1 MKILNLKLLLF
12 FVVSSFLFTSCNN
25 SDNIDSSQP
34 ISADE
39 TNTFVE
45 VDNISDEVNN
55 VIDDFFAEES
65 LGARSEDS
73 NPGGISSLGCIART
87 VVIEG
92 TTKTITLD
100 FGDGCELPNG
110 TVLSGKIIL
119 VHAVD
124 TDVKSLTITYTFE
137 NFYFNELNIEG
148 ENTVVRVRENEN
160 GNPQSTL
167 TVNIKITWPDGEFAS
182 RRGTKVREWIEGYD
196 TRTFGDNV
204 FLITGNWITTFKNGT
219 ILSATVIEPL
229 RREMACRFI
238 VSGVVELQKN
248 DRNGSLNFG
257 DGRCDNTA
265 IFTNEEGEEFE
276 VTLRGEIF

>member
-12 FVVSSFLFTSCNN
+12 FVVSSFFFTSCNN
-25 SDNIDSSQP
+25 SDNIDLSEP
-34 ISADE
+34 ILTEE
-39 TNTFVE
+39 TNIFVE
-45 VDNISDEVNN
+45 ADNISDEVNN
-55 VIDDFFAEES
+55 VIDDFFVEES
-65 LGARSEDS
+65 LGARSED
-73 NPGGISSLGCIART
+73 NNTGGVLGLGCMTRA

-92 TTKTITLD
+92 TTKTVTLD
-100 FGDGCELPNG
+100 FGEGCELPNG

-119 VHAVD
+119 IHAVD
-124 TDVKSLTITYTFE
+124 TDVKSLTIKYTFE

-167 TVNIKITWPDGEFAS
+167 TINMKITWPDGEFAS
-182 RRGTKVREWIEGYD
+182 RRGTKIREWIEGYN

-204 FLITGNWITTFKNGT
+204 FLITGNWTTTFKNGT
-219 ILSATVIEPL
+219 LLSATIIEPL

-248 DRNGSLNFG
+248 DRNGFLNFG
-257 DGRCDNTA
+257 DGSCDNKA

-276 VTLRGEIF
+276 IILRGKMF

>member
-12 FVVSSFLFTSCNN
+12 FVVSSFFFTSCNN
-25 SDNIDSSQP
+25 SDSIDLSEP
-34 ISADE
+34 ILTEE
-39 TNTFVE
+39 TNIFVE
-45 VDNISDEVNN
+45 ADNISDEVNN
-55 VIDDFFAEES
+55 VIDDFFVEES
-65 LGARSEDS
+65 LGARSED
-73 NPGGISSLGCIART
+73 NNTGGVLGLRCMTRT

-92 TTKTITLD
+92 TTKTVTLD
-100 FGDGCELPNG
+100 FGEGCELPNG
-110 TVLSGKIIL
+110 TILSGKIIL
-119 VHAVD
+119 IHAVD
-124 TDVKSLTITYTFE
+124 TDVKSLTIKYTFE

-167 TVNIKITWPDGEFAS
+167 TINMKITWPDGEFAS
-182 RRGTKVREWIEGYD
+182 RRGTKIREWIEGYN

-204 FLITGNWITTFKNGT
+204 FLITGNWTTTFKNGT
-219 ILSATVIEPL
+219 LLSATIIEPL

-248 DRNGSLNFG
+248 DRNGFLNFG
-257 DGRCDNTA
+257 DGSCDNKA

-276 VTLRGEIF
+276 MILRGKMF

>member
-12 FVVSSFLFTSCNN
+12 LVVGSFLFTSCNN
-25 SDNIDSSQP
+25 SENIDLSES

-39 TNTFVE
+39 TNIFVE
-45 VDNISDEVNN
+45 ADNISDEVNN
-55 VIDDFFAEES
+55 VIDDFFVEES
-65 LGARSEDS
+65 LGARSEDN
-73 NPGGISSLGCIART
+73 NPTDISSLGCMTRT
-87 VVIEG
+87 VVVEG
-92 TTKTITLD
+92 TIKTVTLD

-124 TDVKSLTITYTFE
+124 TDVKSLIVTYTFE

-167 TVNIKITWPDGEFAS
+167 TVNMKITWPDGEFAS

-204 FLITGNWITTFKNGT
+204 FLITGNWTTTFKNGT
-219 ILSATVIEPL
+219 ILSATIIEPL

-248 DRNGSLNFG
+248 NRNGSLNFG
-257 DGRCDNTA
+257 DGRCDNKA

-276 VTLRGEIF
+276 VTLRGKMF

>member
-12 FVVSSFLFTSCNN
+12 LVVGSFLFTSCNN
-25 SDNIDSSQP
+25 SENIDLSES

-39 TNTFVE
+39 TNIFVE
-45 VDNISDEVNN
+45 ADNISDEVNN
-55 VIDDFFAEES
+55 VIDDFFVEES
-65 LGARSEDS
+65 LGARSEDN
-73 NPGGISSLGCIART
+73 NPTDLSSLGCMTRT
-87 VVIEG
+87 VVVEG
-92 TTKTITLD
+92 TIKTVTLD

-124 TDVKSLTITYTFE
+124 TDVKSLIVTYTFE

-167 TVNIKITWPDGEFAS
+167 TVNMKITWPDGEFAS

-204 FLITGNWITTFKNGT
+204 FLITGNWTTTFKNGT
-219 ILSATVIEPL
+219 ILSATIIEPL
-229 RREMACRFI
+229 RREMDCRFI

-248 DRNGSLNFG
+248 NRNGSLNFG
-257 DGRCDNTA
+257 DGRCDNKA

-276 VTLRGEIF
+276 VTLRGKMF

>member
-12 FVVSSFLFTSCNN
+12 LVVGSFVFTSCNN
-25 SDNIDSSQP
+25 SENIDLSEP

-39 TNTFVE
+39 TNIFVE
-45 VDNISDEVNN
+45 ADNISDEVNN
-55 VIDDFFAEES
+55 VIDDFFVEES
-65 LGARSEDS
+65 LGARSEDN
-73 NPGGISSLGCIART
+73 NPTDLSSLGCMTRT
-87 VVIEG
+87 VVVEG
-92 TTKTITLD
+92 TIKTVTLD

-124 TDVKSLTITYTFE
+124 TDVKSLIVTYTFE

-167 TVNIKITWPDGEFAS
+167 TVNMKITWPDGEFAS

-204 FLITGNWITTFKNGT
+204 FLITGNWTTTFKNGT
-219 ILSATVIEPL
+219 ILSATIIEPL
-229 RREMACRFI
+229 RREMDCRFI

-248 DRNGSLNFG
+248 NRNGSLNFG
-257 DGRCDNTA
+257 DGRCDNKA

-276 VTLRGEIF
+276 VTLRGKMF

>member
-12 FVVSSFLFTSCNN
+12 LVVGSFLFTSCNN
-25 SDNIDSSQP
+25 SDNIDLSEP

-39 TNTFVE
+39 TNIFVE
-45 VDNISDEVNN
+45 ADNISDEVNN
-55 VIDDFFAEES
+55 VIDDFFVEES
-65 LGARSEDS
+65 LGARSEDN
-73 NPGGISSLGCIART
+73 NPRDISSLGCMTRT
-87 VVIEG
+87 VVVEG
-92 TTKTITLD
+92 TIKTVTLD

-167 TVNIKITWPDGEFAS
+167 TVNMKITWPDGEFAS

-204 FLITGNWITTFKNGT
+204 FLITGNWTTTFKNGT
-219 ILSATVIEPL
+219 ILSATIIEPL

-248 DRNGSLNFG
+248 NRNGSLNFG
-257 DGRCDNTA
+257 DGRCDNKA

-276 VTLRGEIF
+276 ITLRGKIF

>member
-12 FVVSSFLFTSCNN
+12 LVVSSFLFTSCNN
-25 SDNIDSSQP
+25 SDNIDLSEP
-34 ISADE
+34 ISVDE

-65 LGARSEDS
+65 LGARSEDT
-73 NPGGISSLGCIART
+73 NPGGILSLGCMTRT

-92 TTKTITLD
+92 TTKIITLD

-110 TVLSGKIIL
+110 AVLSGKIIL
-119 VHAVD
+119 IYAVN

-137 NFYFNELNIEG
+137 NFHFNELSVEG
-148 ENTVVRVRENEN
+148 ENIVVRVRENEN
-160 GNPQSTL
+160 KNPQSTL

-204 FLITGNWITTFKNGT
+204 FLITGNWTTTFKNGT
-219 ILSATVIEPL
+219 ILSATIIEPL

-238 VSGVVELQKN
+238 VSGLVELQKN
-248 DRNGSLNFG
+248 NRNGSLNFG
-257 DGRCDNTA
+257 DGRCDNKA

-276 VTLRGEIF
+276 ITLKRKIF